1 MPPPGGAAAA
11 DMGQNTYTY
20 RLRVMTASQ
29 NKPVHW
35 VVRMNYRNR
44 ALSWAIVFGILGL
57 HLADG
62 AHGPLVWALLA
73 LQFLVYPHVLYW
85 RARRAADPLRAELHN
100 MLLDAFC
107 IGLWLATLGF
117 PLWITGML
125 GISVCMNLS
134 AFRGLRGIG
143 QALLAILAGA
153 APVVAIAGLRF
164 APDTGLATSLAA
176 LAGMAVYMQMFSQ
189 SAYTRAR
196 TLHETRQKLQ
206 HSEQALQRQIE
217 EINALQARL
226 TEQAHRD
233 PLTGLYNRRYLDA
246 TMVRELARC
255 QREGQPLCVM
265 MIDIDHFKQI
275 NDRHGHQAG
284 DEVLRT
290 LAHLLQQETRAGDV
304 ACRYGGEE
312 FLMLLP
318 NMPLEAA
325 RQRAEDYRMAMEART
340 LHFDGQPLSVRLSIG
355 IACYPQHASG
365 ANALIVCADNA
376 LYQAKAS
383 GRNRV
388 VVHAQ
393 AQQEAPA

>member
-1 MPPPGGAAAA
+1 
-11 DMGQNTYTY
+11 
-20 RLRVMTASQ
+20 MTASQ

-44 ALSWAIVFGILGL
+44 ALSWVIVFGILGL
-57 HLADG
+57 HLADRG
-62 AHGPLVWALLA
+62 DGLLAWGMLA
-73 LQFLVYPHVLYW
+73 LQFLVYPHVMYW
-85 RARRAADPLRAELHN
+85 RARRAGDPLQAELHN
-100 MLLDAFC
+100 MLIDAFC
-107 IGLWLATLGF
+107 IGVWLAALGF

-153 APVVAIAGLRF
+153 VPAIAVGGLHFR
-164 APDTGLATSLAA
+164 PETGLLTSLGA
-176 LAGMAVYMQMFSQ
+176 LAGMAVYLQMFSQ
-189 SAYTRAR
+189 SAYTRTR
-196 TLHETRQKLQ
+196 KLHETRQKLQ
-206 HSEQALQRQIE
+206 RSEQALQRQIE
-217 EINALQARL
+217 EINVLQARL

-275 NDRHGHQAG
+275 NDRHGHHAG
-284 DEVLRT
+284 DEVLRM
-290 LAHLLQQETRAGDV
+290 LAQLLLQETRAGDV

-318 NMPLEAA
+318 NMPLQAA
-325 RQRAEDYRMAMEART
+325 RQRAEDYRAAMETRAP
-340 LHFDGQPLSVRLSIG
+340 HIDGQSLTVRLSIG

-376 LYQAKAS
+376 LYQAKTE

-388 VVHAQ
+388 VVHAL
-393 AQQEAPA
+393 AQQDAAV